1 MKTPT
6 KPTSVML
13 VGFLFICIFLAPA
26 TALQQPSGLEQLNK
40 LMDQHQK
47 SSGLGMLKVGADTI
61 NFPWSSQEDLHVRP
75 NLPGST
81 SRSLKKEE
89 IVMDSF
95 NSTANVRDLSAMNSQ
110 IQRDL
115 IFKDSLE
122 KDPDNEGLVNSQEIG
137 VSGIENDES
146 ADKVAKT
153 KWQED
158 RIGGREPD
166 NKEIHNAG
174 NYLSIDV
181 QDISVSAI
189 NTIQGGSAV
198 ATSNIIIEPV
208 QIIVCPPE
216 VGVKLK

>member
-6 KPTSVML
+6 NPTSMML
-13 VGFLFICIFLAPA
+13 VGVLFVYIILIPA
-26 TALQQPSGLEQLNK
+26 TALQQPSGQEQLNK
-40 LMDQHQK
+40 LKDQYQD
-47 SSGLGMLKVGADTI
+47 SPDLGMLKVGSETI

-89 IVMDSF
+89 IVMD
-95 NSTANVRDLSAMNSQ
+95 NINPKANVQDISAMNSQ

-115 IFKDSLE
+115 IFKDSQE
-122 KDPDNEGLVNSQEIG
+122 NDSDHEGLVNSQDIS
-137 VSGIENDES
+137 VSGNS
-146 ADKVAKT
+146 
-153 KWQED
+153 
-158 RIGGREPD
+158 IGDREPD
-166 NKEIHNAG
+166 NSKMHNAG
-174 NYLSIDV
+174 NYLNIDV
-181 QDISVSAI
+181 HDISVSAI
-189 NTIQGGSAV
+189 NTMQGGSAL

>member
-6 KPTSVML
+6 NPTSLML
-13 VGFLFICIFLAPA
+13 VGVLFICLILTSA
-26 TALQQPSGLEQLNK
+26 TALQQPSSQEQLNK
-40 LMDQHQK
+40 LMDQHKK
-47 SSGLGMLKVGADTI
+47 SPDFGMLKVGAETI

-89 IVMDSF
+89 IVMDCI
-95 NSTANVRDLSAMNSQ
+95 NPTANVQDISAMNSQ

-115 IFKDSLE
+115 IFKDSQE
-122 KDPDNEGLVNSQEIG
+122 KDPDQERLVNSQDIS

-146 ADKVAKT
+146 ANKSSKQER
-153 KWQED
+153 QED
-158 RIGGREPD
+158 IISSREPD
-166 NKEIHNAG
+166 NNKMHNAG
-174 NYLSIDV
+174 NYLNIDV
-181 QDISVSAI
+181 HDISVSAI
-189 NTIQGGSAV
+189 NTIQGGSAL

-216 VGVKLK
+216 VGVKLQ